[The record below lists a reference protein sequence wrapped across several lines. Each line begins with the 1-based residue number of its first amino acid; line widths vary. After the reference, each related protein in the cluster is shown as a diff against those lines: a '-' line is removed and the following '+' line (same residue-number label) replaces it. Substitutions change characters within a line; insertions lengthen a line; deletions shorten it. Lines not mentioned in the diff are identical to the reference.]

1 MKYVEGTVRGDVSRP
16 TCHRAVRRLRCNR
29 DTLLPFLRIPPC
41 ISSVGKRR
49 STRGASFSL
58 WLIIRSSFAAF
69 RAGPPRINFRPRSF
83 MRISAFFCLPLQ
95 LPLPSHP
102 LSARLNLDAEAII
115 IDREEMDFF
124 LLDYRIC
131 RNSMENLIL
140 RWSRTLLIVH
150 SDFTIEEGKANKM
163 EFSVLLVPLNFI
175 ACRVSSQ
182 IRWQPITCHRLT
194 GLTSVLTRYIYICFF
209 FNEITSGIYSKS
221 IREKTFIRLINSKFC
236 L

>member
-140 RWSRTLLIVH
+140 RWSRTLLVVH

-194 GLTSVLTRYIYICFF
+194 GLTSVLTRYIYMFF
-209 FNEITSGIYSKS
+209 FFKRNNKWNLFE
-221 IREKTFIRLINSKFC
+221 INSRENFYSSN
-236 L
+236 